1 MRHETVTTVKGRRV
15 VLMDSISTISSADRG
30 CIVISGSHG
39 GRISGAFAL
48 RHPPALVAFND
59 AGGGKNG
66 AGLAALALLEG
77 AGIPA
82 IAVSHDT
89 ARIGDAADAWAE
101 GRISSCNALAVAAG
115 IVTGMTIAEGCAR
128 FQLQTKEGQPPS

>member
-1 MRHETVTTVKGRRV
+1 MRHETVTTVNGRRV
-15 VLMDSISTISSADRG
+15 VLMDSISTIGPADRD

-66 AGLAALALLEG
+66 AGIAALALLEG

-82 IAVSHDT
+82 IAISHDT
-89 ARIGDAADAWAE
+89 ARIGDAIDAWAH
-101 GRISSCNALAVAAG
+101 GRVSACNAPAVAAR
-115 IVTGMTIAEGCAR
+115 IATGMTIAEGCSR
-128 FQLQTKEGQPPS
+128 FHAQIKEDQPPS

>member
-1 MRHETVTTVKGRRV
+1 MRHEAVTTTNGRRV
-15 VLMDSISTISSADRG
+15 VLMDSISTIGPGDGG

-48 RHPPALVAFND
+48 KHPPALVAFND

-66 AGLAALALLEG
+66 AGVAALDLLEQ

-82 IAVSHDT
+82 ITVSHDT
-89 ARIGDAADAWAE
+89 ARIGDAADAWAH
-101 GRISSCNALAVAAG
+101 GRVSKRNAPAAAAG
-115 IVTGMTIAEGCAR
+115 ITTGVTVAEGCTR
-128 FQLQTKEGQPPS
+128 FHDQSERDRPPA

>member
-15 VLMDSISTISSADRG
+15 VLMDSISTISSADSG

-39 GRISGAFAL
+39 GRISGAFAM
-48 RHPPALVAFND
+48 RNPPALVAFND

-89 ARIGDAADAWAE
+89 ARISDATDAWAE
-101 GRISSCNALAVAAG
+101 GRISACNAPAVAAG
-115 IVTGMTIAEGCAR
+115 VATGMTIAEGCAR
-128 FQLQTKEGQPPS
+128 FQLPIKQDQPPS